1 MIFRFNK
8 VTISKVIMN
17 KEERVVGRELLCI
30 GALAMDADRVH
41 GCTDRMCRA
50 LAKRAD
56 VLAAL
61 VEAERA
67 LARLRPL
74 LARLQMAAGV
84 KGGSIE

>member
-1 MIFRFNK
+1 MSMRKIYRSDFMQK
-8 VTISKVIMN
+8 IKQQDDGSVLLSIS
-17 KEERVVGRELLCI
+17 
-30 GALAMDADRVH
+30 ALAMDADRVH

-56 VLAAL
+56 VQAAL

-67 LARLRPL
+67 LARLLPL